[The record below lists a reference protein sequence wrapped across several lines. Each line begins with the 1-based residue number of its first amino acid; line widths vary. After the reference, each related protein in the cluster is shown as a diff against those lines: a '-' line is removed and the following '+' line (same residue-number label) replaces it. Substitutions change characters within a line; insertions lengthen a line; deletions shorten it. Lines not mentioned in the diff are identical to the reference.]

1 MAKQGQHQN
10 DANDKTKSKGP
21 TNPNKSTTIVTGSY
35 KKPKTYVEQARRHED
50 PGVQPQ
56 AKKNTWNEDTRDQV
70 SIEGSPRARSGD
82 LTRSGRASSGGSA
95 SARQRDAQ
103 GR

>member
-1 MAKQGQHQN
+1 MAKQGQHRN
-10 DANDKTKSKGP
+10 DWNDKAKSKGP
-21 TNPNKSTTIVTGSY
+21 TNPDKSTTIVTGSY
-35 KKPKTYVEQARRHED
+35 KKAETYVEQARQHKD

-56 AKKNTWNEDTRDQV
+56 AKKNTWNPDTREQP
-70 SIEGSPRARSGD
+70 SIEGHPRARTGD
-82 LTRSGRASSGGSA
+82 LTRSGRASSSGSA